1 MDTRDALA
9 AVLFVGT
16 LVAGCLAEYY
26 CGNDSGRCKFDWGSV
41 YPGETYT
48 GGHCGRAQSD
58 AGLGD
63 PLLSVSS
70 LLFVA
75 PIAYIGARPPVAVPL
90 VAVYAGIAS
99 FLFHAANTE
108 TSHTLDYIGV
118 VLVAPAVL
126 ADVLAAG
133 GWPNLAGLWFAC
145 ALAANVMVRTLA
157 APGAREVYLYAFTS
171 TVTVAVVAV
180 GWYRCQ
186 CVGCLPGPASRTK
199 GSLPAFVFIVAGAAT
214 LIAANASP
222 QYWGCIDTQLAEPH
236 FYGHVLMALGL
247 VLFCRAVRN
256 GDYAPRPKY
265 QPVAGGKNASEYEP
279 V

>member
-26 CGNDSGRCKFDWGSV
+26 CGNDSGRCKFDWGGF

-133 GWPNLAGLWFAC
+133 GVPNLAGLWFAC
-145 ALAANVMVRTLA
+145 ALAANVLVRTLA
-157 APGAREVYLYAFTS
+157 APGAREVYLYTFIS

-180 GWYRCQ
+180 GWYWN
-186 CVGCLPGPASRTK
+186 TK
-199 GSLPAFVFIVAGAAT
+199 GSLPAFVLIVAGAAT

-256 GDYAPRPKY
+256 GDYVPRQQGDQFAAK
-265 QPVAGGKNASEYEP
+265 YEP